1 MTGANLIPRIGER
14 IERLDTALFSGPSSC
29 WRYPSCI
36 IRKLRMDKSG
46 KSLWFRM
53 TNISMHEDPNVATPA
68 FLFCYNKR
76 YDFYITVEGKTT
88 IIGHAGEL
96 ISPEGWVDPIL
107 RAQRT
112 YLIRFDI
119 ERSASHFRHGTT
131 AAAITPGPPAKG
143 KTSDF
148 GRRLSV
154 LPGILNV
161 CLDETKL
168 RRLFP

>member
-1 MTGANLIPRIGER
+1 
-14 IERLDTALFSGPSSC
+14 
-29 WRYPSCI
+29 
-36 IRKLRMDKSG
+36 MDKSG

-53 TNISMHEDPNVATPA
+53 SNISMHDDPAIATPA
-68 FLFCYNKR
+68 SLFCYNKR
-76 YDFYITVEGKTT
+76 YDFYITVEGRAT

-96 ISPEGWVDPIL
+96 TPPEGWVDPIL

-131 AAAITPGPPAKG
+131 ATAIASGPSPKG
-143 KTSDF
+143 KTSGI

-161 CLDETKL
+161 L
-168 RRLFP
+168 P